1 MNIVIES
8 ICLNGLVVSKICRFG
23 MKFDWSNQTLLVTYK
38 ANLLILIFQ
47 QTRLTTFNE
56 KNNSQKYHWWWW
68 QVWWPS
74 SGDSFVLLMMLL
86 LTWPVFMLWTML
98 WPEWVHWYRPHYTG
112 ETWVTGLC
120 SGSTGPLS
128 QHLST
133 GEVVTRDSISSI
145 IRTLILISAPPA

>member
-1 MNIVIES
+1 MYIVIES
-8 ICLNGLVVSKICRFG
+8 SIWLNKMVVSKICRFW

-56 KNNSQKYHWWWW
+56 KNIIHKNITDDDDR
-68 QVWWPS
+68 
-74 SGDSFVLLMMLL
+74 SGDPALVLLMMLL